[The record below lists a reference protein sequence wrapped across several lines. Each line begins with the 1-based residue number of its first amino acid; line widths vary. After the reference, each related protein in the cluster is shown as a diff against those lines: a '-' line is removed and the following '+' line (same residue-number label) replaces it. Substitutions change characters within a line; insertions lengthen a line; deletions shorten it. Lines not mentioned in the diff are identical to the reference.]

1 MKTGRSFTS
10 WQSSCSPSIEK
21 VEHNQFQGRKG
32 TISNGWFFSSWRHE
46 CLLSW
51 PVKVL
56 RNQTNSF
63 SPVWVFSFVTDESA
77 AKLDKQLVKREL
89 CFLWQKYPP
98 LKCQSS
104 TFQLILFFTSHFKQ
118 SPSSLAVLLARF
130 FSPLINFFLTPITG
144 WEVELNLRLSSTFT
158 SMGATSLHS
167 QVLWPWC
174 APLCLKHIAFA
185 TMFTLILFSLLLL
198 LLPSLRALVLGHH
211 FFFSTSPA
219 SAFFSSSNSRQ
230 LTPSHSTPLSFLF
243 LS

>member
-1 MKTGRSFTS
+1 MFSLTEV
-10 WQSSCSPSIEK
+10 PSIEISI
-21 VEHNQFQGRKG
+21 VNFSTHSFLHFSLQ
-32 TISNGWFFSSWRHE
+32 TIP
-46 CLLSW
+46 LL
-51 PVKVL
+51 PC
-56 RNQTNSF
+56 
-63 SPVWVFSFVTDESA
+63 SP
-77 AKLDKQLVKREL
+77 
-89 CFLWQKYPP
+89 
-98 LKCQSS
+98 
-104 TFQLILFFTSHFKQ
+104 
-118 SPSSLAVLLARF
+118 LARF
-130 FSPLINFFLTPITG
+130 SSPLINFFLTPITG

-167 QVLWPWC
+167 QVVWC
-174 APLCLKHIAFA
+174 ARLCLKHIAFA